1 MSTEGDAAVP
11 RHGAGGAQESL
22 AAADPE
28 AERRAH
34 VWFLESMDKVNR
46 AIQGATDLE
55 QMMGDVLEV
64 VLEVLA
70 CDRAWLM
77 HPCDPDSVSWT
88 VVMERTRPG
97 YTGAL
102 ELGLHLPT
110 DADAARVFRVLRDTG
125 APVRFGPG
133 SEHALPAVVVER
145 FGVQSQLAMALY
157 PKIGGPYAFGL
168 HHCAQPHAWAPQ
180 EERLF
185 QEIGRRLG
193 DALTSVLAHHRLQDG
208 ELRYREIFENTS
220 DAILV
225 VAVTEG
231 GRFELLDCNP
241 AAERMIGTS
250 RAALAGRFL
259 DEFPENERAST
270 VAARYRECCERKVA
284 IEVEQELTT
293 RAGHWHM
300 QTTLVPVRNAAGRI
314 YRLVVVS
321 RNVSE
326 QKRAEAALRESEAKL
341 EAAQRIA
348 HVGYWDRDLAAE
360 HINWSDETYRI
371 FGLPPQDHVV
381 GVDEFQERIHP
392 ADRPLVIDAVQQA
405 LEGGQRYD
413 VEYRAVRPDGELR
426 FVHSQGDVTL
436 DAAGRVCRMFGTVQD
451 VTERK
456 RAERALLESHSLL
469 NAVIEG
475 SPDAIFVKDLAGR
488 YLMANSASA
497 HVLGKPAREV
507 LGRDD
512 AALFPPQ
519 ALRLIRE
526 RDGRVMA
533 SGRPETI
540 EETAHIDG
548 ETRTYL
554 TTKGV
559 YRDEHGDVIGLIGLS
574 RDVTALKRL
583 EEQLRQAQKLEAVGR
598 LAGGIAHDFN
608 NLLTVI
614 NSYSEMI
621 FGQLPADDPNRELIA
636 EVQRSGERAANLTR
650 QLLAFSRKQILQ
662 PRVVRIDTLLSG
674 LRKLLRPLL
683 GADIELVVVPNPA
696 LGLAQIDPGQ
706 FEQAIVNLAVNA
718 RDAMPGGGRLTIAT
732 RNAELD
738 DVDAELQMEVKPGR
752 YVLVTVSDS
761 GQGIDRATRARI
773 FEPFFTTKGPGKGTG
788 LGLAMVY
795 GFVKQSGG
803 HIEVESE
810 LGRGTTFRLFLP
822 RAEGAAPSVEH
833 AAQLDELPRGAE
845 TILLVEDEDAVR
857 ALSRRVLQA
866 CGYTVLE
873 AANGLEALRIAE
885 EHPGRIDALVT
896 DLVMPR
902 MGGQVLADRLVA
914 ATPGLR
920 VLFMSGHAAEPPLRD
935 GPALAGASF
944 LAKPFSANGLAQR
957 VRELLD
963 A

>member
-1 MSTEGDAAVP
+1 MSTQGDAMAP
-11 RHGAGGAQESL
+11 GAGAGRAK
-22 AAADPE
+22 P
-28 AERRAH
+28 ERRAH

-46 AIQGATDLE
+46 AIQGASDLE
-55 QMMGDVLEV
+55 QMMSDVLEV

-70 CDRAWLM
+70 CDRAWLL
-77 HPCDPDSVSWT
+77 HPCDPDSISWT
-88 VVMERTRPG
+88 AVMERTRPG
-97 YTGAL
+97 YPGAL
-102 ELGLHLPT
+102 ELGLQLPT
-110 DADAARVFRVLRDTG
+110 DADAARVFRTLRDTG

-133 SEHALPAVVVER
+133 SEHALPAVAAER
-145 FGVQSQLAMALY
+145 FGVRSQIAMIVH
-157 PKIGGPYAFGL
+157 PKIDGPYAFGL
-168 HHCAQPHAWAPQ
+168 HHCALPHEWAPH

-193 DALTSVLAHHRLQDG
+193 DALTSVLAHHRLRDS

-220 DAILV
+220 DAIV
-225 VAVTEG
+225 VVGVTEA

-250 RAALAGRFL
+250 RAVLAGRFL
-259 DEFPENERAST
+259 DEFPENERARMVS
-270 VAARYRECCERKVA
+270 ARYRECCERKIP
-284 IEVEQELTT
+284 IEFEQELTT

-348 HVGYWDRDLAAE
+348 HVGYWDRDLASE

-371 FGLPPQDHVV
+371 FGLPPQGHVV
-381 GVDEFQERIHP
+381 SVAEFQERIHP
-392 ADRPLVIDAVQQA
+392 EDRAQVVDAVKQA
-405 LEGGQRYD
+405 LEGGRRYD
-413 VEYRAVRPDGELR
+413 VEYRAVRPDGEQR
-426 FVHSQGDVTL
+426 FVHSQGDVTR
-436 DAAGRVCRMFGTVQD
+436 DAAGRVRRMFGTVQD
-451 VTERK
+451 VTEPK

-497 HVLGKPAREV
+497 HVFGKPARDV

-512 AALFPPQ
+512 AALFPPE
-519 ALRLIRE
+519 AVRIIRG
-526 RDGRVMA
+526 RDSRVLV

-540 EETAHIDG
+540 EETARVDG
-548 ETRTYL
+548 ENRTYL

-614 NSYSEMI
+614 NSYSEMV

-636 EVQRSGERAANLTR
+636 EVQKSGERAASLTR

-683 GADIELVVVPNPA
+683 GEDIELVIASNAA
-696 LGLAQIDPGQ
+696 LGLVQIDPGQ

-718 RDAMPGGGRLTIAT
+718 RDAMPGGGTLTIEACNT
-732 RNAELD
+732 ELD
-738 DVDAELQMEVKPGR
+738 DADAGLRTDVKPGR

-761 GQGIDRATRARI
+761 GPGIDRTTRARI

-803 HIEVESE
+803 HIEVKSE
-810 LGRGTTFRLFLP
+810 PGRGATFELFLP
-822 RAEGAAPSVEH
+822 RVEAAAPSEEH
-833 AAQLDELPRGAE
+833 APRRDQLPQGTE
-845 TILLVEDEDAVR
+845 TILLAEDEDAVR
-857 ALSRRVLQA
+857 ALCRRVLQA

-873 AANGLEALRIAE
+873 AANGYEALRIAQ
-885 EHPGRIDALVT
+885 EHPGPVDALVT

-902 MGGQVLADRLVA
+902 MGGRELAERMVA

-920 VLFMSGHAAEPPLRD
+920 VLFMSGHAAPPPLRD
-935 GPALAGASF
+935 EPALAGPSF
-944 LAKPFSANGLAQR
+944 LAKPFNANGLAQKL
-957 VRELLD
+957 RELLD